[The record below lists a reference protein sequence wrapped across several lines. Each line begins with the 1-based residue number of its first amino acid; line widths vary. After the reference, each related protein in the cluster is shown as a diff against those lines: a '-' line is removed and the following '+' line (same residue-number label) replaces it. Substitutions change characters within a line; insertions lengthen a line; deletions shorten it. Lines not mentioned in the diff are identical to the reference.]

1 MAIVR
6 FLYSSFLLAFKV
18 ESNWT
23 RPFWFFFYH
32 AIRPFST
39 VILVLFMYKAI
50 LGFDF
55 ENPYFPFLYT
65 GTVFWT
71 FIQNSIFGISWSIL
85 GDREFYQTLKY
96 MVTLPFPYS
105 LNLFGRF
112 LAYLVLS
119 IFSVTILLLA
129 GKIIFKVNYL
139 IGPLFFIYFF
149 SAIPL
154 FFSSGLLFS
163 SLLLIY
169 PRYAFFIQELFSG
182 VLFLISGV
190 IYPVKILPYPLNLI
204 AAYSPVTIWLD
215 GLRKSLGLKLFSQ
228 EIFNPENVSF
238 IFIFFLF
245 SFFFSIISIYL
256 FNLSENMARKK
267 GLLEETTGG

>member
-1 MAIVR
+1 MAVIR
-6 FLYSSFLLAFKV
+6 FLYSSFLLGFKV

-23 RPFWFFFYH
+23 RPFWFLFYH
-32 AIRPFST
+32 TIRPFMS

-50 LGFDF
+50 LSFDF
-55 ENPYFPFLYT
+55 KNPYFPFLYT
-65 GTVFWT
+65 GTIFWT
-71 FIQNSIFGISWSIL
+71 FIQNSIFGTSWSIL

-96 MVTLPFPYS
+96 MVTLPFSYS

-119 IFSVTILLLA
+119 IFSVTILLIA
-129 GKIIFKVNYL
+129 GKIIFKINYL
-139 IGPLFFIYFF
+139 IEPLFFIYFF

-182 VLFLISGV
+182 ILFLISGV

-204 AAYSPVTIWLD
+204 ATYSPLTIWLD
-215 GLRKSLGLKLFSQ
+215 GIRKSLGLKFFSQ
-228 EIFNPENVSF
+228 EVFNPENIFF

-245 SFFFSIISIYL
+245 SFTFSFISIYL
-256 FNLSENMARKK
+256 FKRAENIARKK